1 MVHPTKPDRPRGA
14 RSFLALALTLLVL
27 GGCKLI
33 DQTTFAPSPSKS
45 PSLLPATRGLDTRAP
60 LLTVSQGTPIPA
72 YRDLLRFAVQQ
83 ARARD
88 PNVQFDVLVAVPGG
102 IDPAA
107 QATAVGTTQKEAVAL
122 MEEIG
127 RDGVPPTQIH
137 LRAGADTTITQSQIR
152 VYVR

>member
-1 MVHPTKPDRPRGA
+1 MLVMLGL
-14 RSFLALALTLLVL
+14 SLLAL

-33 DQTTFAPSPSKS
+33 DQTTFAPSPSEN

-60 LLTVSQGTPIPA
+60 LVTVSQGTPIPA

-88 PNVQFDVLVAVPGG
+88 PNVQFDVLVAVPGAA
-102 IDPAA
+102 DPAA
-107 QATAVGTTQKEAVAL
+107 QAAAVGTIQTEAVAL
-122 MEEIG
+122 MQEIG
-127 RDGVPPTQIH
+127 RDGVPSTQIH
-137 LRAGADTTITQSQIR
+137 LRAGADATITQPQIR